1 MCRSFLSTQ
10 NLDTESDG
18 GFNQGVCSINLVR
31 CAILSKGNEEEFY
44 KNLQHALDLTFK
56 SLMLRHE
63 MLKGVKAKQNPIM
76 FVEGAIA
83 RLNPEDTIDELL
95 TKEHSSISIGY
106 VGLHNT
112 MIYLYGKSYYESEEL
127 MEKGKKIIQYMRDFC
142 DIKKQETNIGFSLYS
157 SPAETLATK
166 FCRSDVKDFG
176 IIEGVNDKG
185 YYENSFHY
193 PSDTDVSP
201 FNKIDW
207 ECGFP
212 SIANAGHIQYVEF
225 GDMTKN
231 IDALE
236 TIVNYAM
243 DRTPYFG
250 VNVRNDICLE
260 CGYHGLMDCLDK
272 SNNDYRCPQCG
283 NTDKSKMSVVCRLC
297 GYISSISERQSVD
310 GKMKEINN
318 RVTHVGERN

>member
-1 MCRSFLSTQ
+1 M
-10 NLDTESDG
+10 
-18 GFNQGVCSINLVR
+18 GVCSINLVR

-106 VGLHNT
+106 VGLHNA
-112 MIYLYGKSYYESEEL
+112 MISLYGKSYYESEEL

-212 SIANAGHIQYVEF
+212 SIANAGHI
-225 GDMTKN
+225 
-231 IDALE
+231 
-236 TIVNYAM
+236 
-243 DRTPYFG
+243 
-250 VNVRNDICLE
+250 
-260 CGYHGLMDCLDK
+260 
-272 SNNDYRCPQCG
+272 S
-283 NTDKSKMSVVCRLC
+283 
-297 GYISSISERQSVD
+297 
-310 GKMKEINN
+310 
-318 RVTHVGERN
+318 